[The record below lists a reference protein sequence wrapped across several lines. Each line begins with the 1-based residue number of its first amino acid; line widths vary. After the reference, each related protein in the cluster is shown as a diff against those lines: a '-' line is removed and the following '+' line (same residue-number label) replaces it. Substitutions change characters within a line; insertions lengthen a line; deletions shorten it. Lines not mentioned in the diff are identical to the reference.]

1 LLVIV
6 LLKGNIMILIGIL
19 LFILFVI
26 IFMFIPVSPLFI
38 GYYISINFED
48 AKVDDIAIFSAA
60 VFITLLHLLILI
72 KYINHGNNRNEK

>member
-1 LLVIV
+1 
-6 LLKGNIMILIGIL
+6 MILIGIL

>member
-1 LLVIV
+1 
-6 LLKGNIMILIGIL
+6 MILIGII

-48 AKVDDIAIFSAA
+48 AKVDDITIFSAA
-60 VFITLLHLLILI
+60 VFVTLFHLLILI
-72 KYINHGNNRNEK
+72 KYIINHGNNRNEKGSC

>member
-1 LLVIV
+1 
-6 LLKGNIMILIGIL
+6 
-19 LFILFVI
+19 
-26 IFMFIPVSPLFI
+26 MFIPVSPLFI

-60 VFITLLHLLILI
+60 VFVTLFHLLILI